1 MSRRT
6 DLLQHLIRSKKYGKE
21 KEQEQ
26 RMLTATAEIIL
37 SDFIDIALRGLEN
50 SKEPGVLIIN
60 LLNDSTVFMTGSDI
74 EKDLQEASRS
84 EDEEVKDF
92 LQPLI
97 KLVDKNDWSK
107 NVLITLISDEGTRTF
122 AIEAGRS
129 QESLR
134 AIAAELTG

>member
-50 SKEPGVLIIN
+50 SKETGVLIIN